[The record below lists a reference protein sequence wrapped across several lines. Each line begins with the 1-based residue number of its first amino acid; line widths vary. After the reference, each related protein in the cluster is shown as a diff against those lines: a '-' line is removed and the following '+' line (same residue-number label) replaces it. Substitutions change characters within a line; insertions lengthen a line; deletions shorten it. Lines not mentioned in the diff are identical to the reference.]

1 MRGRDATF
9 TGMLLTTW
17 ELRTGIEKK
26 RGSKLT
32 KLPWNSL
39 KPAIACLATIA
50 FVLAASVSPKAQT
63 VSPSVSTLAPA
74 ASSSQ
79 STTTIIQVPQIP
91 SSDPFLG
98 SVPSGKKTDGV
109 LPLSMEE
116 ALNRGLK
123 YNLGVVLGNQDIRSA
138 RGARL
143 RALSDLLPR
152 LTTRTAESVEQINLA
167 AFGIPAPAGTPPIVG
182 PFRVFDARA
191 SLGQPIF
198 DLHAWNNT
206 RAGSENI
213 RAAEFNFRDARETV
227 VLVVADLY
235 LESLAAQAR
244 VESAQAQFAT
254 AKAVYDQSV
263 DLRNSGVAAGIDVL
277 RAQVQM
283 QSRRQRV
290 LSSQN
295 DLEKQKLNVGRAI
308 GLPPGQLFALTDR
321 MPQAPPKIVSVDE
334 ALADAYHNR
343 ADYMRAQSLVRST
356 SLAKEAALGQALPSL
371 RFDGDYGA
379 IGRSPASSHGTFSA
393 TVALQVPV
401 FQGGRVRGEVEQAQ
415 ALLDQR
421 RAEVE
426 DLRGRIDAEVR
437 SAYLD
442 VQSAAQQLEV
452 ARTTVDLANQQ
463 LTESRDRF
471 AAGVAGSLEVTQSQE
486 AVASANDDF
495 ISSLY
500 SFNVSQASLARAAGA
515 AEKSVKQF
523 LGRR

>member
-1 MRGRDATF
+1 MPF
-9 TGMLLTTW
+9 TTW
-17 ELRTGIEKK
+17 EQRRSIEKK
-26 RGSKLT
+26 RGSKLS
-32 KLPWNSL
+32 KLPWNLL
-39 KPAIACLATIA
+39 KPAIACLATLA
-50 FVLAASVSPKAQT
+50 VLLSFNDNLRAQT
-63 VSPSVSTLAPA
+63 FSPAGSTAAPA
-74 ASSSQ
+74 GSSSQ
-79 STTTIIQVPQIP
+79 STTIQVPQLP

-98 SVPSGKKTDGV
+98 SVPSGKKTDAV
-109 LPLSMEE
+109 LPLSMED

-123 YNLGVVLGNQDIRSA
+123 YNLGLVLGNQDIRSA

-167 AFGIPAPAGTPPIVG
+167 AFGIPAPRGTSPIVG
-182 PFRVFDARA
+182 PFRIFDARA

-198 DLHAWNNT
+198 DLHALNNT

-213 RAAEFNFRDARETV
+213 RAAEFNYQDARETV

-235 LESLAAQAR
+235 LVSLAAQAR

-283 QSRRQRV
+283 QSRRQR
-290 LSSQN
+290 LLASQN
-295 DLEKQKLNVGRAI
+295 DLEKQELNLARAI
-308 GLPPGQLFALTDR
+308 GLPPGQRFSLSDR
-321 MPQAPPKIVSVDE
+321 MPQAPPNTPSLDQVI
-334 ALADAYHNR
+334 ADAYHNR
-343 ADYMRAQSLVRST
+343 ADYMRAQSLVRSAL
-356 SLAKEAALGQALPSL
+356 LAKEAALGDALPSL

-379 IGRSPASSHGTFSA
+379 IGRSPTSSHGTFSA
-393 TVALQVPV
+393 TVALQVPI

-421 RAEVE
+421 RAEAE
-426 DLRGRIDAEVR
+426 DLRGKIDAEVR

-442 VQSAAQQLEV
+442 VQSAAQQLAV

-463 LTESRDRF
+463 LTQSRDRF

-500 SFNVSQASLARAAGA
+500 SFNLSQASLARAAGA

-523 LGRR
+523 LGRQ